1 MGIRITPGTTPQ
13 AHAELTAYIQAYLIG
28 STTFPGIYW
37 TPDPTDAAMLLDMTE
52 NAAELIPMDVFM
64 NMVMAA

>member
-1 MGIRITPGTTPQ
+1 MGIRITPGETPQ
-13 AHAELTAYIQAYLIG
+13 ARAELTAYIMAYAV
-28 STTFPGIYW
+28 TPAAPGIYW

-52 NAAELIPMDVFM
+52 NTAELIPMDVFV

>member
-1 MGIRITPGTTPQ
+1 MGIKIIPGTTPQ

-37 TPDPTDAAMLLDMTE
+37 TPDPTDAAQLIDMTE
-52 NAAELIPMDVFM
+52 NRAELIPMNVFM

>member
-1 MGIRITPGTTPQ
+1 MGIHITPGTTPQ

-28 STTFPGIYW
+28 STTFPDIYW

-52 NAAELIPMDVFM
+52 NAAELIPMDEFM
-64 NMVMAA
+64 AIVMAA

>member
-1 MGIRITPGTTPQ
+1 MGIRITPGTTPE
-13 AHAELTAYIQAYLIG
+13 AAAELTAYIQAYLIG
-28 STTFPGIYW
+28 STTFPSIYW

-52 NAAELIPMDVFM
+52 NTAELIPIDEFM

>member
-1 MGIRITPGTTPQ
+1 MGIRITPGTTPT

-28 STTFPGIYW
+28 STTIPGIYW
-37 TPDPTDAAMLLDMTE
+37 TPDPTDAAMLLDMAE
-52 NAAELIPMDVFM
+52 NTAELIPMDVFV